1 MRMSSPAVQ
10 IGFAGR
16 FFPDTW
22 RPAPEE
28 IAFASRAGFAALQ
41 FQGAPGGLTGEALG
55 AELATIGA
63 QLQARGLV
71 AVMELLLRVDAR
83 GRLADGRR
91 PRDALA
97 ANLPA
102 ITALGCRCVHLHAI
116 LADPADSVRLDT
128 VEEALLPELAA
139 GVALGVANG
148 FRFGVEHNAP
158 ASGPFATPTTARAA
172 LDAVP
177 DLWLV
182 WDLNHTAPDDLA
194 GYAALIPRVSML
206 HVADTRLPETNEHLP
221 IGMGTIDFA
230 KRWALLRAGGFQ
242 GPAILEIGGLPKS
255 GGYGRDTDE
264 ALVESLRRLQV
275 AAGV

>member
-28 IAFASRAGFAALQ
+28 IAFAARAGFAALQ

-55 AELATIGA
+55 AELAIIGEQLHA
-63 QLQARGLV
+63 QGLV

-102 ITALGCRCVHLHAI
+102 ITALGCRCVHLHAV
-116 LADPADSVRLDT
+116 LADPADSARLDA
-128 VEEALLPELAA
+128 VEEALLPELAVC
-139 GVALGVANG
+139 VAFGATNG

-177 DLWLV
+177 GLCLV
-182 WDLNHTAPDDLA
+182 WDLNHTATDDLA
-194 GYAALIPRVSML
+194 GYAALVPRMSML

-221 IGMGTIDFA
+221 IGMGTINFA
-230 KRWALLRAGGFQ
+230 ERWALLRARGFQ

-264 ALVESLRRLQV
+264 TLIESLRRLQV